1 MTGQMCNGD
10 RAEGDEGAFDGLDL
24 VVVLAG
30 PKTPGNVGS
39 VARAMSNFDVRELRL
54 FDSVPLDDS
63 AYQRAVHAGDI
74 LDSARHYQNFP
85 RALRGLDFTV
95 GTTGITN
102 LREKRHVRN
111 PLTPKQFVERISGLQ
126 GRVGLVFGREDY
138 GLFND
143 ELALCDVVVTIP
155 TSKRYPVM
163 NLSHAVA
170 VLLYELR
177 RERVIDK
184 EATVASEMER
194 DRLLGT
200 FVDLLDTTGYPE
212 HKRLSTEVMIRRI
225 LGRATLS
232 KWEFHTMMGVVKR
245 PVNQLRRLEGAM
257 RVAGLDPK
265 PKRRK
270 RPGKKGKKGS
280 KRRAA
285 KRTGQPG
292 P

>member
-1 MTGQMCNGD
+1 MPKEDTDPVTAGP
-10 RAEGDEGAFDGLDL
+10 DL
-24 VVVLAG
+24 IVVLAG

-74 LDSARHYQNFP
+74 LDSARHYQSFP

-111 PLTPKQFVERISGLQ
+111 PLTPKQFVERISGLR

-138 GLFND
+138 GLFNE

-184 EATVASEMER
+184 EATVASEHER
-194 DRLLGT
+194 DLLLAM
-200 FVDLLDTTGYPE
+200 FKDLLDTTGYPA

-225 LGRATLS
+225 IGRATLS
-232 KWEFHTMMGVVKR
+232 KWEFHTMMGIVKR

-270 RPGKKGKKGS
+270 RPGKKGKKGKKGS
-280 KRRAA
+280 NRMGA

>member
-1 MTGQMCNGD
+1 MVAREQGGQSGP
-10 RAEGDEGAFDGLDL
+10 EY

-39 VARAMSNFDVRELRL
+39 VARVMSNFDVRELRL
-54 FDSVPLDDS
+54 YDSVNLDDG

-74 LDSARHYQNFP
+74 LDEAHHYKRFGN
-85 RALRGLDFTV
+85 ALRGLDFTV

-111 PLTPKQFVERISGLQ
+111 PLTPKQLVERISGLR

-138 GLFND
+138 GLFNE

-170 VLLYELR
+170 VMLYELH

-184 EATVASEMER
+184 EATVASEHER
-194 DRLLGT
+194 DLLLGV
-200 FVDLLDTTGYPE
+200 FRDLLDTTGYPK

-245 PVNQLRRLEGAM
+245 PVKQLHRMEATM
-257 RVAGLDPK
+257 RSAGMDPD
-265 PKRRK
+265 P
-270 RPGKKGKKGS
+270 RPGPGKGS
-280 KRRAA
+280 AKRGPKGTERKGP
-285 KRTGQPG
+285 KRTGRASP
-292 P
+292 

>member
-1 MTGQMCNGD
+1 MATKAHDPKTPG
-10 RAEGDEGAFDGLDL
+10 AEL

-39 VARAMSNFDVRELRL
+39 VARVMSNFDVSELRL
-54 FDSVPLDDS
+54 YDSVNLDDG

-74 LDSARHYQNFP
+74 LDSARHYRTFS
-85 RALRGLDFTV
+85 RSLRGLDFTV

-111 PLTPKQFVERISGLQ
+111 PLTPKQLVERISGLR

-138 GLFND
+138 GMFNE

-170 VLLYELR
+170 VLLYELN
-177 RERVIDK
+177 RERAIDK
-184 EATVASEMER
+184 EATVASEHER
-194 DRLLGT
+194 DLLLGV
-200 FVDLLDTTGYPE
+200 FRDLLDTTGYPQ

-245 PVNQLRRLEGAM
+245 PVKQLHRMEANMRAAGMDPDPRLRPRKG
-257 RVAGLDPK
+257 RGGKGPVK
-265 PKRRK
+265 KVPKRA
-270 RPGKKGKKGS
+270 
-280 KRRAA
+280 KRRGP
-285 KRTGQPG
+285 KRTVRPS